1 MSQVRDKNS
10 TDMAVGTVIKDRLG
24 MLVTEQK
31 AALKVWENRFK
42 EQLRQGGNHDLDLQ
56 SHVDRD
62 MGLFGITGRHMHTG
76 WMA

>member
-1 MSQVRDKNS
+1 
-10 TDMAVGTVIKDRLG
+10 